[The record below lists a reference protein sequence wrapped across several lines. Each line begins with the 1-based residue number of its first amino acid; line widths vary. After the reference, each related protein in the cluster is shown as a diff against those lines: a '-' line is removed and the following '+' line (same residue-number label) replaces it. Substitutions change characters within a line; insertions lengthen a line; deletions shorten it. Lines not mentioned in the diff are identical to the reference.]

1 MHLVLTRSPAT
12 TTFAVNVSSITF
24 WGELLGAIV
33 LAVTINFLL
42 NRYEARLRLP
52 LRSQLADDGTAIEVV
67 ITNRGRVG
75 KIIDVLEA
83 LSVDDT
89 SVIPGVRYK
98 GSPDGAFSPFELSGR
113 SSIRIVIEAPEDKPF
128 REGTKLR
135 VGSDAGQ
142 KRVIRPKPAQGPIP
156 LGSTSDLP
164 SATASPGQEKKIR
177 SPLAVPL
184 LIAALVFSTVAAV
197 IGIVYVLLSGIAL
210 KSHQAAFDFSRLERA
225 ALQLLLFGI
234 AVGVTA
240 MAVIEVIKR
249 TTPVRA
255 AYHVAVLSRRLGP
268 DSYAVL
274 RDLVT
279 GRRQNVILLDL
290 PIEQLTG
297 QIGAALD
304 QIVAGL
310 DVIPIVWS
318 PEREQGT
325 VNKPAPPLRARLE
338 LLNAVVGRQFFV
350 VTEKDQGA
358 PPDKDKGSPPSKDQ
372 IVLPG
377 DEKSTAQELRRDLET
392 ALRSALDAGLDNVQL
407 SVGSGWKRLVR
418 LSAAAV
424 SAIAALIISI
434 LNGETY
440 EIVLIA
446 FLGAF
451 VVGGFFSWLSRDLV
465 AVVERWRQ

>member
-1 MHLVLTRSPAT
+1 MDGSPAPP
-12 TTFAVNVSSITF
+12 A
-24 WGELLGAIV
+24 
-33 LAVTINFLL
+33 
-42 NRYEARLRLP
+42 P
-52 LRSQLADDGTAIEVV
+52 
-67 ITNRGRVG
+67 
-75 KIIDVLEA
+75 
-83 LSVDDT
+83 
-89 SVIPGVRYK
+89 PGVT
-98 GSPDGAFSPFELSGR
+98 E
-113 SSIRIVIEAPEDKPF
+113 E
-128 REGTKLR
+128 
-135 VGSDAGQ
+135 Q
-142 KRVIRPKPAQGPIP
+142 K
-156 LGSTSDLP
+156 T
-164 SATASPGQEKKIR
+164 R

-184 LIAALVFSTVAAV
+184 LIALVFLTIAAV

-210 KSHQAAFDFSRLERA
+210 KSHQTAFDFSRLERA

-279 GRRQNVILLDL
+279 GRRQNLLLLDL

-310 DVIPIVWS
+310 DVIPVVWS
-318 PEREQGT
+318 PELEQGT
-325 VNKPAPPLRARLE
+325 VNKPAPPVRARLE

-358 PPDKDKGSPPSKDQ
+358 PPSKDQ
-372 IVLPG
+372 GAPPS
-377 DEKSTAQELRRDLET
+377 DKKSTSQELQRDLET

-418 LSAAAV
+418 LSAALV
-424 SAIAALIISI
+424 SAVAALIISI

-451 VVGGFFSWLSRDLV
+451 VIGGFFSWLSRDLV

>member
-1 MHLVLTRSPAT
+1 MDL
-12 TTFAVNVSSITF
+12 SSIASS
-24 WGELLGAIV
+24 LGAV
-33 LAVTINFLL
+33 AVGGVIATLF
-42 NRYEARLRLP
+42 RPRRGLRLSP
-52 LRSQLADDGTAIEVV
+52 RLAADGATIEVE
-67 ITNRGRVG
+67 IKNRGRTG
-75 KIIDVLEA
+75 KTIDSLKVVSADAKE
-83 LSVDDT
+83 
-89 SVIPGVRYK
+89 IPGVRYE
-98 GSPDGAFSPFELSGR
+98 GFPDGKFRAIELPR
-113 SSIRIVIEAPEDKPF
+113 ISSTRIVITAPEG
-128 REGTKLR
+128 GTFDDAIYLVASFDGQRKVIIPR
-135 VGSDAGQ
+135 PPTAGSVSGTASA
-142 KRVIRPKPAQGPIP
+142 P
-156 LGSTSDLP
+156 S
-164 SATASPGQEKKIR
+164 SATTGPGLEEKKVR

-184 LIAALVFSTVAAV
+184 LVPLVFATIAAV

-249 TTPVRA
+249 TTPIRA

-304 QIVAGL
+304 QIVASL
-310 DVIPIVWS
+310 DVIPVVWS
-318 PEREQGT
+318 PELEQGT
-325 VNKPAPPLRARLE
+325 VNKPAPPVRARLE

-350 VTEKDQGA
+350 VTEKDEGA
-358 PPDKDKGSPPSKDQ
+358 PSGKDQTAPPSNDQSPPSSDKK
-372 IVLPG
+372 PA
-377 DEKSTAQELRRDLET
+377 AQELQRDLET
-392 ALRSALDAGLDNVQL
+392 TLRSALDAGLDNVQL

-418 LSAAAV
+418 LSAALV
-424 SAIAALIISI
+424 SALAALIISI

-451 VVGGFFSWLSRDLV
+451 VIGGFFSWLSRDLV